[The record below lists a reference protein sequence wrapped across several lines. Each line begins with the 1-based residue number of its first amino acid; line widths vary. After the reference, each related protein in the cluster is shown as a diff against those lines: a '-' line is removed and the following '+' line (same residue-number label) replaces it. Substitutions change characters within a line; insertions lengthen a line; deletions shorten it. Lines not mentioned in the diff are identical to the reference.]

1 MLDQQELTFARF
13 VPNVIEKPEDDVLHW
28 KNMHR
33 LGDLGRWLDD
43 GQLLVERRVHIQIK
57 SRGLRIDL
65 ADIEHTILDAVH
77 GELSVAV
84 VSVHRLS
91 IQQYKFLVAHV
102 VYTQTDKEG
111 KT

>member
-1 MLDQQELTFARF
+1 ME
-13 VPNVIEKPEDDVLHW
+13 
-28 KNMHR
+28 
-33 LGDLGRWLDD
+33 G
-43 GQLLVERRVHIQIK
+43 RVHIQIK

-65 ADIEHTILDAVH
+65 ADIELTILDVVH

-84 VSVHRLS
+84 VSVLRSS
-91 IQQYKFLVAHV
+91 IRQHKFLVAHI